1 MSLVIYTE
9 DAFILFYNSVY
20 AGVLPL
26 DRKDHSAILSF
37 RNILSGGDLLTEN
50 QGKFVVKLLKKYR
63 YLWTNIPNGVE
74 EVIENPK
81 WRQEFRKIDLTKE
94 VFVETEDGIP
104 WVCLKFPY
112 ILKESFEKEILK
124 NSEYFL
130 SWFAEDQY
138 WDKQKKLRK
147 LNLYNYNLLQI
158 NEFVHKN
165 NFKVHESFIEALN
178 LVEEIWNNEPQIVKK
193 SKIVDGKVQL
203 VNADRDTE
211 VFFQER
217 QTNIESD
224 SLLAKSMGFVLD
236 EIPKNL
242 IEKITTS
249 NETWFWYND
258 LENLMAILSR
268 IEGKIVI
275 ILDRSSDYKK
285 WLQNFKS
292 SLEENNTGA
301 IRVCFRLNNNEDAE
315 FNNWIK
321 ANQFG
326 GKVEEGKFLIFLQKP
341 NKWLF
346 NQIEDVKVIITNSIY
361 PPNDQIAM
369 YFLQSHPCVIFAGD
383 IKPTDP
389 KGRKIVSL

>member
-20 AGVLPL
+20 AGILPL